1 MTGRHQ
7 TLDPSDPI
15 FISYRQNDGTAI
27 TAELA
32 WILRTAGI
40 PVWRDRDDLPPGD
53 TEERLEQAI
62 AAGISGGILVVT
74 PDVVNSRVVRMV
86 EAPHLIELHQRHQNF
101 VLGIA
106 NSVQNVE
113 SRTDYDAPDRLL
125 ARRPGQLSGVDQN
138 PATREG
144 LKALTRGLVW
154 HRVASLRERVENR
167 EQTFNLSLQT
177 RNTPQVYDRTGA
189 ELDIRLRP
197 SGHERLPNAEGLH
210 DLKDTIGLLPD
221 AVTRSGAHRLC
232 IRGGGHLSVGFAV
245 GAALPS
251 SRVGK
256 MVVID
261 QKGVDW
267 ESQSESNL
275 HDMTKV
281 QILDEGKN
289 QSAIPLGRPSVAIYI
304 DLLPQRSD
312 TAFSRFLEESR
323 DFIVAWRHISNLD
336 NSLIDPKDAG
346 RIASEIAAHIRAI
359 SNENNNAQTHIL
371 LRCPFPLALLVGRLT
386 NTLRCVVYEWDDS
399 DPIEPGGDYRARYV
413 PTLKVR
419 ASASDGA
426 IEEVLI

>member
-53 TEERLEQAI
+53 TEARLDQAI

-74 PDVVNSRVVRMV
+74 PDVVNSRVVKMV
-86 EAPHLIELHQRHQNF
+86 EAPRLIELHQRHQNF

-106 NSVQNVE
+106 NSVRNVE

-125 ARRPGQLSGVDQN
+125 ERRPGQLSGVDQN

-197 SGHERLPNAEGLH
+197 SDHERLPNAEGLH

-267 ESQSESNL
+267 ESQNESNL
-275 HDMTKV
+275 HDMSKV

-289 QSAIPLGRPSVAIYI
+289 QSAISLGRPSVAIYI

-312 TAFSRFLEESR
+312 TAFNRFLEESR

-336 NSLIDPKDAG
+336 NSLIDPRDAG